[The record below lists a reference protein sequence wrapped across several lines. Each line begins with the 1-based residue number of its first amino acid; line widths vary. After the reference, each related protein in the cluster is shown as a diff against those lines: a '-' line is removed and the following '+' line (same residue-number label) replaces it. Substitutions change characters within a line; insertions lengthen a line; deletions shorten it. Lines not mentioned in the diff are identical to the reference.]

1 MIDRRMLLAGAAA
14 TGAALA
20 LRSAGAAAEAGAAE
34 AGDWAARLVRA
45 AERQIGETVIY
56 DPAYVRLD
64 YPGGDVP
71 RERGVCT
78 DVIVRAYRDALGIDL
93 QVKLHE
99 DMRRNF
105 SAYPRLWGMSG
116 PDPNIDHRR
125 VPNLRTYFRRRG
137 AERDVSAA
145 GGDYRA
151 GDMVTQLLPGGL
163 AHIGIVSDTI
173 AEDGATRLVIHNI
186 GAGAQ
191 RENTLFAFEI
201 TGHYRFAGT

>member
-1 MIDRRMLLAGAAA
+1 MPGVGADAPWRELPLSQSRA
-14 TGAALA
+14 CEICGDIFEKLTPRHFSFSHREGACPTCD
-20 LRSAGAAAEAGAAE
+20 G
-34 AGDWAARLVRA
+34 
-45 AERQIGETVIY
+45 IG
-56 DPAYVRLD
+56 R
-64 YPGGDVP
+64 
-71 RERGVCT
+71 
-78 DVIVRAYRDALGIDL
+78 
-93 QVKLHE
+93 KLHE

-173 AEDGATRLVIHNI
+173 AEDGATPLVIHNI